1 MLTVKDLDVGVVGSS
16 NLLLRGVS
24 FDVSAGEIVGIV
36 GESGSGKTVASLA
49 VMGLL
54 PNALELR
61 GGSIQLDG
69 SELIDAARRGDRPSA
84 DISMIFQ
91 QPRSALNPTMRA
103 GRQVARALELN
114 QGLGRGAAA
123 DEAIA
128 MLRRVGIAGAERV
141 ARAYPHQLSG
151 GMCQRVVIA
160 MAMACRPRVL
170 IADEP
175 TTSLD
180 VTIQAQIFE
189 LIRTLVD
196 ETGCGVLFI
205 THDLAAV
212 AEMADRV
219 VVMYGGQVMETSG
232 VNALVGDAKHPYT
245 NYLLEAVD
253 REVDHRVIDVGVNF
267 ALTGCRF
274 SHRCPYA
281 HEPCNEFP
289 PTYSIGENHTSACV
303 LHREGRIGAA

>member
-1 MLTVKDLDVGVVGSS
+1 MLSVKDLDLGVVGSPH
-16 NLLLRGVS
+16 LLLRQVS
-24 FDVSAGEIVGIV
+24 FDVTAGEIVGIV
-36 GESGSGKTVASLA
+36 GESGSGKTMASLA

-54 PNALELR
+54 PKAVELR
-61 GGSIQLDG
+61 GGSIALEGRD
-69 SELIDAARRGDRPSA
+69 LIDAAGHGNRTSA

-114 QGLGRGAAA
+114 QGLSRSAAA

-128 MLRRVGIAGAERV
+128 MLRRVGIAGEDRV

-160 MAMACRPRVL
+160 MAMACRPRIL

-189 LIRTLVD
+189 LIRTLVE

-232 VNALVGDAKHPYT
+232 VQALHGEAEHPYT
-245 NYLLEAVD
+245 QYLLEAVD
-253 REVDHRVIDVGVNF
+253 REVDHRVIDLGVNF

-281 HEPCNEFP
+281 HEPCNDFP
-289 PTYSIGENHTSACV
+289 PLYRISENHASACV
-303 LHREGRIGAA
+303 LHREGRDGAT